1 MTQQTLKLTQSDID
15 AIAKAASKSSEQ
27 EKRNALASREAF
39 RRWLTNWGLNFIAN
53 KIANWALSQIK
64 SLWHR
69 LTGR

>member
-1 MTQQTLKLTQSDID
+1 MTQQTFNLTQSDID
-15 AIAKAASKSSEQ
+15 KIAEAVSKSSEQ
-27 EKRNALASREAF
+27 EKRNAIVSHEAF
-39 RRWLTNWGLNFIAN
+39 LRWLTNWGLHFIAN